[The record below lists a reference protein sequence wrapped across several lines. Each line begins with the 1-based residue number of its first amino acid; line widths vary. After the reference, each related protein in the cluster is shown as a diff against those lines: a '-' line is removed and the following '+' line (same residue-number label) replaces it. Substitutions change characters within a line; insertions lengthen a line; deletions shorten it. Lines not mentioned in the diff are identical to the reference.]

1 MLATL
6 IPLFDDKMEVCS
18 YSIFAQ
24 KENYL
29 LRPTL
34 QSTGKYD
41 NAGNV
46 VGLEIVDSVG
56 TEALSGNKE
65 LFIEMN
71 EISIYVDLDSQC
83 HAEHSRLVLLI
94 GPNIKPTPENVAR
107 LKELKDQG
115 YKFAMRKLQ
124 VNQFEEYK
132 EILSLCDYI
141 LLNHKKIDIT
151 KAKIYFVKVYPNI
164 KLCAVNVNSQLEY
177 DALKAGGGYDMYEG
191 EFFRTPVVHDDQ
203 EVAPLKANYI
213 QLLNVV
219 NNPNF
224 ELTQAADIIGQDPAL
239 MISMLEMVNRMTVS
253 SGITSVR
260 QAAALLGQKELKKWI
275 TTAVTKE
282 LCADKPSEIA
292 RMSMMRAKFAEN
304 LADSFEMPMQ
314 ASELFLMGLFST
326 LDIMIGKPMEEALQM
341 VMVTDKIK
349 EALLEKTGK
358 FYPVIDFI
366 RNYENANWQEIS
378 RQLLLLDIDMDV
390 IYNAYLNS
398 LSWYRD
404 LLHVK

>member
-1 MLATL
+1 MLAAL

-24 KENYL
+24 KENFL

-34 QSTGKYD
+34 QSTGRYD
-41 NAGNV
+41 NSGTV
-46 VGLEIVDSVG
+46 LGLEIVDSVG
-56 TEALSGNKE
+56 ADALSGNKE

-71 EISIYVDLDSQC
+71 EINIYVDLDSQC
-83 HAEHSRLVLLI
+83 SAEHSRLVLLI
-94 GPNIKPTPENVAR
+94 SPKISPTEENIAR
-107 LKELKDQG
+107 LKFLKDSG
-115 YKFAMRKLQ
+115 YKLAMRKIT
-124 VNQFEEYK
+124 VSQFEEYK
-132 EILSLCDYI
+132 PILDLCDYI

-151 KAKIYFVKVYPNI
+151 KAKIYFTKVYPNI
-164 KLCAVNVNSQLEY
+164 KLCAVNVDSQLEY
-177 DALKAGGGYDMYEG
+177 NALKESGGYALYEG
-191 EFFRTPVVHDDQ
+191 EFFRTPVVKNDQ

-219 NNPNF
+219 NDNNF
-224 ELTQAADIIGQDPAL
+224 ELTKAADIIGQDPGL

-304 LADSFEMPMQ
+304 LATPFEMPMQ

-326 LDIMIGKPMEEALQM
+326 VDIMLGKPMEEALEM
-341 VMVTDKIK
+341 VLVSDTIK
-349 EALLEKTGK
+349 EALLHKTGK
-358 FYPVIDFI
+358 FYPVLSFI
-366 RNYENANWQEIS
+366 KHYENADWQEIS
-378 RQLLLLDIDMDV
+378 RELLLMEIDMNV
-390 IYNAYLNS
+390 IYDAYLNS
-398 LSWYRD
+398 MRWYRD
-404 LLHVK
+404 LLKEK

>member
-6 IPLFDDKMEVCS
+6 IPLFDEKMEVCS

-29 LRPTL
+29 LRPTM
-34 QSTGKYD
+34 QSTSRYD

-46 VGLEIVDSVG
+46 VGLEIIDSVG

-71 EISIYVDLDSQC
+71 EVSIYADLGSQC
-83 HAEHSRLVLLI
+83 NADHNHIVLLI
-94 GPNIKPTPENVAR
+94 GPSIKPQEEYIER
-107 LKELKDQG
+107 LKALKEDG
-115 YKFAMRKLQ
+115 YKLAMRKLL
-124 VNQFEEYK
+124 VAQFEEYK
-132 EILSLCDYI
+132 EILKLCDYI
-141 LLNHKKIDIT
+141 LLNHQKIDIS
-151 KAKIYFVKVYPNI
+151 KARIYFNKMYPEM

-177 DALKAGGGYDMYEG
+177 DRLKEIGGYDLYEG
-191 EFFRTPVVHDDQ
+191 EFFRIPVVKNDQ
-203 EVAPLKANYI
+203 DVAPLKANYI
-213 QLLNVV
+213 NLLNVV
-219 NNPNF
+219 NNSNF
-224 ELTQAADIIGQDPAL
+224 ELTEAADIISQDPAL
-239 MISMLEMVNRMTVS
+239 MISMLEMVNKMTVS

-304 LADSFEMPMQ
+304 LATSFEMPLQ
-314 ASELFLMGLFST
+314 ASELFLMGLFSNIDVM
-326 LDIMIGKPMEEALQM
+326 LGKPMEEALGM
-341 VMVTDKIK
+341 VVVSDNIK
-349 EALLEKTGK
+349 EALLDKTGK
-358 FYPVIDFI
+358 FYPVMDFI
-366 RNYENANWQEIS
+366 RQYENANWQEIS
-378 RQLLLLDIDMDV
+378 RQLLLLDIDMNV
-390 IYNAYLNS
+390 IYEAYLNS

-404 LLHVK
+404 LLSIK